1 MATMNH
7 PVQRTWHWQF
17 DKPAPVIWDIFA
29 DTARFN
35 EAAGFPAHVIRE
47 EEQPGGSMR
56 YFGSASVNSYQLEWE
71 EIPVNWI
78 KYEWFTHERRF
89 NRGPFSLV
97 AAHVEM
103 EQTPAGCICHYTLR
117 VQPANYLGRL
127 LLLTGFFNNTAK
139 KFAAMAATARA
150 HVDNRAELAFEFSPP
165 ELVPGA
171 LQRCQ
176 QLMPTL
182 LLSPFHH
189 GLLEPLIRWILE
201 RPDVD
206 VWTLRPKVLARY
218 WQASEKDVIEMFLL
232 AAKGGLLSLR
242 WDLLCPNCRVGKVSS
257 ASMDEIPQGS
267 HCSSCNI
274 DYGRNFSRN
283 VELVFH
289 PSKSLRP
296 MQGGDYCLFGP
307 MSTPHIVV
315 QLKIGA
321 GASRTASFPM
331 QKGTYRIRTLEPGND
346 LFLDYTGGPLPAL
359 LFSLDDQ
366 LAFAR
371 EAQPLANTLL
381 VHNQSDRDRVLVIE
395 YREWMQ
401 EVLTAKEAITFQC
414 FRDLF
419 DENILRPGDHVEID
433 SVTLL
438 FTDIKAST
446 SLYERIGDAAAYA
459 LVREHFAIL
468 AGCVRRHHGTIVKT
482 LGDAI
487 MAAFNV
493 PLDAVNCAIAIQ
505 AAFAAFNHS
514 RADQEEKVLVK
525 LGLHS
530 GPCIA
535 VTLNGIL
542 DYYGKV
548 ANQTARIQTLCLGGD
563 IVLSQDLADEPSVA
577 PLLQQLTTQSGSS
590 ELKGLSGVVEWV
602 RLSAETLAAIVT
614 VKA

>member
-1 MATMNH
+1 MAMAH
-7 PVQRTWHWQF
+7 PVQQTWHWQF
-17 DKPAPVIWDIFA
+17 NQPVTVIWDIFA

-35 EAAGFPAHVIRE
+35 EAAGFPAHTIRE
-47 EEQPGGSMR
+47 VEQPDGAMR
-56 YFGSASVNSYQLEWE
+56 YFGSAAVNSFQLEWE

-89 NRGPFSLV
+89 SRGPFSFV
-97 AAHVEM
+97 TAKVTM
-103 EQTPAGCICHYTLR
+103 ENVPGGCICHYTLC
-117 VQPANYLGRL
+117 VAPANFWGHL
-127 LLLTGFFNNTAK
+127 LLLTGFFHKTAK
-139 KFAAMAATARA
+139 KFAAMAAAARA
-150 HVDNRAELAFEFSPP
+150 HVDHATELAFDFSPP

-182 LLSPFHH
+182 LQSPFHH

-206 VWTLRPKVLARY
+206 VWTLRPKVLARH
-218 WQASEKDVIEMFLL
+218 WQANEKDVIEMFLL
-232 AAKGGLLSLR
+232 AAKNGLLSLR

-257 ASMDEIPQGS
+257 ASMDEIPQGA

-274 DYGRNFSRN
+274 DYGSNFSRN
-283 VELVFH
+283 VELAFH

-296 MQGGDYCLFGP
+296 LQGGDYCLFGP

-315 QLKIGA
+315 QLKIA
-321 GASRTASFPM
+321 AAASHCANLVMPGGSWRL
-331 QKGTYRIRTLEPGND
+331 RTLEPGND
-346 LFLDYTGGPLPAL
+346 LFFDHTGGPLPAL
-359 LFSLDDQ
+359 VFTADNQ
-366 LAFAR
+366 LAFSPQP
-371 EAQPLANTLL
+371 QPLANTLL
-381 VHNQSDRDRVLVIE
+381 VYNQSARDRVLIIE
-395 YREWMQ
+395 YRAWMQ

-468 AGCVRRHHGTIVKT
+468 AACVRRHNGTIVKT

-493 PLDAVNCAIAIQ
+493 PLDAAHCALAIQ
-505 AAFAAFNHS
+505 AAFTAFNRS
-514 RADQEEKVLVK
+514 RTDHDEKVLVK

-548 ANQTARIQTLCLGGD
+548 ANQTSRIQTLCQGGD
-563 IVLSQDLADEPSVA
+563 IVMSQALAEEPAVA
-577 PLLQQLTTQSGSS
+577 ALLRTLPTQTGKS
-590 ELKGLSGVVEWV
+590 ELKGLSGEFEWV
-602 RLSAETLAAIVT
+602 RINP
-614 VKA
+614 

>member
-1 MATMNH
+1 MSQ
-7 PVQRTWHWQF
+7 PVQHTWHWQF
-17 DKPAPVIWDIFA
+17 DKPVSVIWDIFA

-35 EAAGFPAHVIRE
+35 EAAGFPAHTIRE
-47 EEQPGGSMR
+47 EQQPDGAMR
-56 YFGSASVNSYQLEWE
+56 YFGSAAVNSYQLDWE

-78 KYEWFTHERRF
+78 RYEWFTHERRF
-89 NRGPFSLV
+89 SRGPFSLV
-97 AAHVEM
+97 TAEVALASVP
-103 EQTPAGCICHYTLR
+103 TGCICHYTLR
-117 VQPANYLGRL
+117 VQPANYLGRI
-127 LLLTGFFNNTAK
+127 LLLTGFFRNTAK
-139 KFAAMAATARA
+139 KFLAMAATARA
-150 HVDNRAELAFEFSPP
+150 YADQQAELPFDFSPP
-165 ELVPGA
+165 DLVPGA

-182 LLSPFHH
+182 LQSPFHH
-189 GLLEPLIRWILE
+189 GLLERLIKWILE
-201 RPDVD
+201 RPEVD
-206 VWTLRPKVLARY
+206 VWTLRPKLLARY

-232 AAKGGLLSLR
+232 AAKHGLLSLR
-242 WDLLCPNCRVGKVSS
+242 WDLLCPNCRVGKVQSS
-257 ASMDEIPQGS
+257 SMDEIPQGA

-296 MQGGDYCLFGP
+296 LHGGDYCLFGP

-315 QLKIGA
+315 QLKIDA
-321 GASRTASFPM
+321 GSSRSEQFPM
-331 QKGTYRIRTLEPGND
+331 PVGSYRIRTLEPGND
-346 LFLDYTGGPLPAL
+346 LFLDHTGGPPPT
-359 LFSLDDQ
+359 
-366 LAFAR
+366 LAFLPDNQLGFAQQ
-371 EAQPLANTLL
+371 AQPVADTLTI
-381 VHNQSDRDRVLVIE
+381 HNQSQRDRILIIE
-395 YREWMQ
+395 YRAWMQ

-446 SLYERIGDAAAYA
+446 SLYERIGDAAAFA

-468 AGCVRRHHGTIVKT
+468 AGCVRHHNGTVVKT

-493 PLDAVNCAIAIQ
+493 PLDAVNCAIEIQ
-505 AAFAAFNHS
+505 AAFAGFNRSLTDH
-514 RADQEEKVLVK
+514 DEKVLVK
-525 LGLHS
+525 LGLHT

-548 ANQTARIQTLCLGGD
+548 ANQTARIQTLCQGGD
-563 IVLSQDLADEPSVA
+563 IVLSQDLAAEPSVA
-577 PLLQQLTTQSGSS
+577 TVLQRLPTEAGRS
-590 ELKGLSGVVEWV
+590 ELKGISGEFDWV
-602 RLSAETLAAIVT
+602 RLSAETLAAIAT
-614 VKA
+614 QQTQS